1 MKILSYVFVALS
13 IAGAAMASIC
23 NRDLECLTS
32 NAQITFIG
40 QIMTKDNTNTK
51 YFSATVKPLCN
62 MYGNVGS
69 ITQEEYT
76 RTITIG
82 GFGSHAGGTC
92 DAEIGN
98 VGDIDIFFVHVNNTV
113 SAGGV
118 RSFGLYDPCYGA
130 FQNTT
135 DNYVQLTKYAVKNNY
150 TPNGIQCPVIMQD
163 ANGINID
170 GTTYPNAID
179 LNEGTGSGSDKIS
192 LDEDIGSGA
201 SRTFMTFTATLMIL
215 SSLLQFFL

>member
-1 MKILSYVFVALS
+1 MKLLSYICGALS
-13 IAGAAMASIC
+13 IAGAAMASAC

-40 QIMTKDNTNTK
+40 QIVTRDFTNTK

-62 MYGNVGS
+62 MYGNVGG
-69 ITQEEYT
+69 ITQEEYS

-82 GFGSHAGGTC
+82 GFGNHAGGTC

-113 SAGGV
+113 ANGGV
-118 RSFGLYDPCYGA
+118 RTFGLYDPCYGA
-130 FQNTT
+130 FRNNT
-135 DNYVQLTKYAVKNNY
+135 DNYIQLTKYAVKNNY
-150 TPNGIQCPVIMQD
+150 TPNGVQCPSIRQE

-170 GTTYPNAID
+170 GTSYPNPVD
-179 LNEGTGSGSDKIS
+179 LNEGSTNTKVN
-192 LDEDIGSGA
+192 LDENTGDAPKTFVMTSMAFVVLGS
-201 SRTFMTFTATLMIL
+201 LIQL
-215 SSLLQFFL
+215 FL